1 MPAFDAS
8 TPTITRTFA
17 GQSFTVPAPYAE
29 GGVLTANDAKFLNGQ
44 LASVIGNALSGDM
57 RRAVEAWNKANP
69 KNKVK
74 DATELSDFGDLQALF
89 DAKYTAYAPGESN
102 RGSGTGTSGTDPIER
117 MAHGFAT
124 QEAKARIIAKG
135 YKVRDFVLAKSA
147 DGTQS
152 KLAEFV
158 AKLMTEKG
166 DSYRA
171 QAESIRA
178 NITTGNDDD
187 MFGDIAPAT
196 EEATATN
203 EAA

>member
-1 MPAFDAS
+1 ML
-8 TPTITRTFA
+8 IT
-17 GQSFTVPAPYAE
+17 
-29 GGVLTANDAKFLNGQ
+29 
-44 LASVIGNALSGDM
+44 GDM

-89 DAKYTAYAPGESN
+89 NAKYAAYAPGESN
-102 RGSGTGTSGTDPIER
+102 RGSGTGTASADPIER
-117 MAHGFAT
+117 MVRTLAT
-124 QEAKARIIAKG
+124 EEAKARIIANG

-158 AKLMTEKG
+158 AKLIAKNG
-166 DSYRA
+166 DAYHA
-171 QAESIRA
+171 QAEALRA
-178 NITTGNDDD
+178 AQDTSGDDEIFAS
-187 MFGDIAPAT
+187 M
-196 EEATATN
+196 EEAPTS